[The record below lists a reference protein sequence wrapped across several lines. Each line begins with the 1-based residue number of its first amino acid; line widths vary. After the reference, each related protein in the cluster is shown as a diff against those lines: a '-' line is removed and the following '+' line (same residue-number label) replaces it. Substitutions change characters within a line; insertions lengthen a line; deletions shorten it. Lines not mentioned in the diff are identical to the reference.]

1 MPLDPDYVPSLIG
14 AVGAVVVALVA
25 LVTALVTA
33 RVARGSSPP
42 VHSAGAKGRT
52 SVAHDGPLV
61 APKRGVRLAPAL
73 AAGTAVLGLAVWSL
87 WNAGAS
93 DEITPVPQPT
103 VTPSAASTVPSSPDP
118 TQSPPVAPVPAL
130 LEPVS
135 VSASATKEAAEQRC
149 TGEPVS
155 YAPQNLLDGDADTGW
170 GAAADDGVGSSFVV
184 AFEGPV
190 RLLEVGL
197 TPGYLKE
204 APRKEANCIS
214 TSTFPFNRRIPEVR
228 YDYDDGSST
237 LQRFTDNPA
246 MQTMSADVVTTQVE
260 VTILETVRPPGADN
274 DTIISD
280 VLFKGVPQ

>member
-1 MPLDPDYVPSLIG
+1 MPLDPDSMSSLIA
-14 AVGAVVVALVA
+14 AVGTIVVALLA
-25 LVTALVTA
+25 LVTALVK
-33 RVARGSSPP
+33 RGSSPP
-42 VHSAGAKGRT
+42 VHSAGAKART
-52 SVAHDGPLV
+52 SLGHDGPLV
-61 APKRGVRLAPAL
+61 APKRGARLAPAL

-118 TQSPPVAPVPAL
+118 TQSPPAAPVPAL

-135 VSASATKEAAEQRC
+135 VTASATKESFKQRC
-149 TGEPVS
+149 TGELVS
-155 YAPQNLLDGDADTGW
+155 YAPQNLVDGDADTGW

-197 TPGYLKE
+197 TPGYLKQ

-214 TSTFPFNRRIPEVR
+214 TSTFPFNRRIIEVR

-237 LQRFTDNPA
+237 VQRFTDNPA
-246 MQTMSADVVTTQVE
+246 MQTLSADVVTTQVA